1 MSRTLLS
8 PESQESCR
16 RACQPPRISPGVD
29 GGERERR
36 PPALR
41 EVLPARDPVGGPR
54 GHLGPLGRDVARAH
68 ADLRALAH
76 RRQRALAGAAV
87 APVVV
92 AQHHGDLAA
101 LRALPAGQLQHVA
114 RDVQGSA
121 PKRPAPYPGGM
132 GEPERP
138 AVGGQRQAV
147 LRLQIEGDRV
157 APQVLGEAGP
167 RERVQKVDALRRRH
181 PAVLLHVG
189 QPSDVRRRQ
198 ERRMK
203 LDVRV
208 FLRPAYGPQ
217 RRPRVRC
224 LFSSVAV
231 DAGPQSGSAGRI
243 GPRDGQVPVPG
254 VDARQAGHAGQV
266 VRPG

>member
-1 MSRTLLS
+1 MP
-8 PESQESCR
+8 PEGQHVR
-16 RACQPPRISPGVD
+16 RQGQQAPDDGAAALPWMDGELRPVRLDGAARVRRVQREAHPVQDVGQNVPDAALAGVPGELPPRVPAPQDSPGVD
-29 GGERERR
+29 GEERERR

-76 RRQRALAGAAV
+76 SRQRARAGAPV

-147 LRLQIEGDRV
+147 LRLQIEGGPGRATGPVRSWSPGACAEGGRASTASPRCTSPRRTV
-157 APQVLGEAGP
+157 A
-167 RERVQKVDALRRRH
+167 
-181 PAVLLHVG
+181 
-189 QPSDVRRRQ
+189 
-198 ERRMK
+198 
-203 LDVRV
+203 
-208 FLRPAYGPQ
+208 
-217 RRPRVRC
+217 
-224 LFSSVAV
+224 
-231 DAGPQSGSAGRI
+231 
-243 GPRDGQVPVPG
+243 
-254 VDARQAGHAGQV
+254 
-266 VRPG
+266 